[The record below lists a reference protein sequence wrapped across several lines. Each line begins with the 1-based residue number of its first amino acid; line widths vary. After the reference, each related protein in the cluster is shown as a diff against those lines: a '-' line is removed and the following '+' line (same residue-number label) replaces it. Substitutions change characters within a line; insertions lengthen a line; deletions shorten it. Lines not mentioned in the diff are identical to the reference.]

1 MNSSAGHHP
10 GLSLH
15 RGLRP
20 FAALALVAVAL
31 LAACGGNGTT
41 PRGAADSSES
51 DAPLGTETDAAATG
65 TETEASGP
73 KWGGTLRYDTTLEV
87 ASWKPADLT
96 PIRAGGDRGMF
107 IYDTLLKLL
116 PGGSV
121 GPNMADIESDDGI
134 TWRMTLRD
142 GIEFTD
148 GTPLDAAAVV
158 FNITE
163 IMNPDNGSTLR
174 RLVSDIKEMN
184 ILDSLTVEFVLGEPG
199 GNFPEA
205 FTTIPGMIASPT
217 AYQADPD
224 AFGQN
229 PVGAGPFMVDSY
241 VRDSTLRL
249 VRNPNY
255 WDQPKPYLDTV
266 EFRILTDPLT
276 RAQAVTA
283 RETDISANDAPVQAA
298 VLRADSD
305 DLKVFSTVESGAL
318 AVVTNHDRPPFDDI
332 RIRQAISLAWDYD
345 VVNESLLQGAW
356 KDPSLVCPPFS
367 PNQPDCLPGVW
378 PGPDP
383 AGARELVE
391 EYVNDG
397 NALGSY
403 ELVAPTSRVTEA
415 QFIQQAVRDIGIN
428 AELTILAAPEFIS
441 RMVNGEFDLIFHLI
455 LPFDRIP
462 ADYYRYMASTG
473 RHAQKG
479 QPNLELDEAMNR
491 AAKAIS
497 ADERTEAARRVQEIN
512 AEELNYIF
520 FGPPVHG
527 IVGKSD
533 VVLGDRYPGGAL
545 VVAQD
550 IWLDR

>member
-1 MNSSAGHHP
+1 M
-10 GLSLH
+10 
-15 RGLRP
+15 
-20 FAALALVAVAL
+20 AL
-31 LAACGGNGTT
+31 LAACGGNSTT
-41 PRGAADSSES
+41 PSASDSSES

-96 PIRAGGDRGMF
+96 LSGPGGDRGMF

-121 GPNMADIESDDGI
+121 GPTWPTSRSDDGI

-184 ILDSLTVEFVLGEPG
+184 ILDSLTVEFVLGEPD

-255 WDQPKPYLDTV
+255 WDQPKPYLDAV

-283 RETDISANDAPVQAA
+283 RETDISANDAPYRRRYCV
-298 VLRADSD
+298 
-305 DLKVFSTVESGAL
+305 
-318 AVVTNHDRPPFDDI
+318 
-332 RIRQAISLAWDYD
+332 
-345 VVNESLLQGAW
+345 
-356 KDPSLVCPPFS
+356 
-367 PNQPDCLPGVW
+367 
-378 PGPDP
+378 
-383 AGARELVE
+383 
-391 EYVNDG
+391 
-397 NALGSY
+397 
-403 ELVAPTSRVTEA
+403 PTAT
-415 QFIQQAVRDIGIN
+415 
-428 AELTILAAPEFIS
+428 T
-441 RMVNGEFDLIFHLI
+441 
-455 LPFDRIP
+455 
-462 ADYYRYMASTG
+462 
-473 RHAQKG
+473 
-479 QPNLELDEAMNR
+479 
-491 AAKAIS
+491 
-497 ADERTEAARRVQEIN
+497 
-512 AEELNYIF
+512 
-520 FGPPVHG
+520 
-527 IVGKSD
+527 
-533 VVLGDRYPGGAL
+533 
-545 VVAQD
+545 
-550 IWLDR
+550 